1 LGILWDLF
9 EWEGVPTFV
18 GAFKGG
24 YLMLGQPWV
33 IKENKKEGVWV
44 FNSFCATS
52 WDRLVGRGIELTF
65 C

>member
-1 LGILWDLF
+1 
-9 EWEGVPTFV
+9 
-18 GAFKGG
+18 
-24 YLMLGQPWV
+24 MLGQPWV
-33 IKENKKEGVWV
+33 IKENYKERVWV

>member
-18 GAFKGG
+18 GALKGTTLCLDNPG
-24 YLMLGQPWV
+24 LSR
-33 IKENKKEGVWV
+33 KTRKREWV

-52 WDRLVGRGIELTF
+52 SDRLVRRGIELRF
-65 C
+65 